1 MKFQRQNQ
9 WEGCTFSKVAI
20 MAEKAIN
27 NHLLNKQCGLKEEK
41 LPQIGPWGLQAQ
53 YRTVGLAHNPGNML
67 SVVPFS
73 WSYLHNQDAIPVTV
87 GFRTIFNF
95 NLKSN

>member
-1 MKFQRQNQ
+1 MKFQHQNQ

-73 WSYLHNQDAIPVTV
+73 WSYLHNQDAIPVIV

>member
-1 MKFQRQNQ
+1 
-9 WEGCTFSKVAI
+9 

-41 LPQIGPWGLQAQ
+41 LPQLGPWGLQAQ

-73 WSYLHNQDAIPVTV
+73 
-87 GFRTIFNF
+87 
-95 NLKSN
+95 

>member
-73 WSYLHNQDAIPVTV
+73 WSYLHNQDAIPVIV